1 MSDVVRFCAV
11 DDHDIILFAVE
22 AMAAREPDL
31 EYCGGATD
39 ARRALSLLE
48 QQKPDVA
55 LLDLRL
61 GTKNSFPLCEELSER
76 VPGTAILMFTAF
88 ANDDLL
94 HAAIQAG
101 AVGYL
106 LKDTST
112 AALPHALRT
121 AKAEGAYFDPRVVNA
136 SLIGANKGRESSTLT
151 DRDVAI
157 LRLVADGKD
166 NHEIAEEL
174 QFSVHTI
181 KLNIAQLLKRYGV
194 KRRAE
199 LVKVLMERQLFS

>member
-1 MSDVVRFCAV
+1 MDDVVRFCAV

-22 AMAAREPDL
+22 AMAAKEPDL

-39 ARRALSLLE
+39 ARQALALVE
-48 QQKPDVA
+48 ETKPDLV

-61 GTKNSFPLCEELSER
+61 GTRNSFPLCEELSER
-76 VPGTAILMFTAF
+76 VPGTGILMFTAF
-88 ANDDLL
+88 ANEDLL
-94 HAAIQAG
+94 QGAIHAG

-112 AALPHALRT
+112 SALPHALRS

-136 SLIGANKGRESSTLT
+136 SLMGSKRGRDHSALT
-151 DRDVAI
+151 DRELAI
-157 LRLVADGKD
+157 LRLVADGMD
-166 NHEIAEEL
+166 NHQIAEAL

-181 KLNIAQLLKRYGV
+181 KLNIAQMLKRFGV
-194 KRRAE
+194 RRRAE
-199 LVKVLMERQLFS
+199 LVKVLMERQLLT

>member
-1 MSDVVRFCAV
+1 MDDIVRFCAI

-22 AMAAREPDL
+22 AMAAKEPDL

-39 ARRALSLLE
+39 ARQALALVE
-48 QQKPDVA
+48 ETKPDLV

-61 GTKNSFPLCEELSER
+61 GAKNSFPLCEELSER
-76 VPGTAILMFTAF
+76 VPETRILMFTAF
-88 ANDDLL
+88 ANEDLL
-94 HAAIQAG
+94 QGAIHAG

-112 AALPHALRT
+112 SALPHALRS

-136 SLIGANKGRESSTLT
+136 SLMGSKRGKDRSALTEREL
-151 DRDVAI
+151 AI

-166 NHEIAEEL
+166 NHQIAEAL

-181 KLNIAQLLKRYGV
+181 KLNIAQMLRRFGV
-194 KRRAE
+194 GRRAE
-199 LVKVLMERQLFS
+199 LVKVLMERQLLT

>member
-1 MSDVVRFCAV
+1 MDELVRFSAI

-39 ARRALSLLE
+39 ARRGLE
-48 QQKPDVA
+48 LVEETKPDLV

-61 GTKNSFPLCEELSER
+61 GAGNSFPLCEELSER
-76 VPGTAILMFTAF
+76 APGTGILMFTAF
-88 ANDDLL
+88 ANEDLL
-94 HAAIQAG
+94 QGAIHAG

-112 AALPHALRT
+112 SALPHALRS

-136 SLIGANKGRESSTLT
+136 SLIGSKHGKDSALTEREL
-151 DRDVAI
+151 AI

-166 NHEIAEEL
+166 NHQIAEAL

-181 KLNIAQLLKRYGV
+181 KLNIAQMLKRFGV
-194 KRRAE
+194 RRRAE
-199 LVKVLMERQLFS
+199 LVKVLMERQLLT

>member
-1 MSDVVRFCAV
+1 MDDVVRFCAI

-22 AMAAREPDL
+22 AMAAKEPDL

-39 ARRALSLLE
+39 ARRALALIQE
-48 QQKPDVA
+48 TEPDLV

-61 GTKNSFPLCEELSER
+61 GTRNSFPLCEELSER
-76 VPGTAILMFTAF
+76 VPGTAVLMFTAF
-88 ANDDLL
+88 ANEDLL
-94 HAAIQAG
+94 QGAIHAG

-112 AALPHALRT
+112 SALPHALRT

-136 SLIGANKGRESSTLT
+136 SLIGSKRGQDRSALT
-151 DRDVAI
+151 DRELAI
-157 LRLVADGKD
+157 LRLVADGAD
-166 NHEIAEEL
+166 NHQIAEAL

-181 KLNIAQLLKRYGV
+181 KLNIARMLKRFGV
-194 KRRAE
+194 RRRAE
-199 LVKVLMERQLFS
+199 LVKVLMERQLLT